1 MTAGEQGHEQEVDD
15 PFVTD
20 DDTPDLR
27 AQAAARVR
35 RALEQERVT
44 ADDWRKSCQGTA
56 FVLQACPMREAAE
69 PPHAPSGREGVVE
82 RPPPG
87 LARGIFAVSPLVVT
101 LVTTLL
107 LFLSLGYYTL
117 RLLKLRHR

>member
-1 MTAGEQGHEQEVDD
+1 MA
-15 PFVTD
+15 D
-20 DDTPDLR
+20 DDTSDLR
-27 AQAAARVR
+27 AQAAARFR

-69 PPHAPSGREGVVE
+69 PPLAPSGREGVVE

-87 LARGIFAVSPLVVT
+87 IARGIFAVSPLVVT
-101 LVTTLL
+101 LLTALL

-117 RLLKLRHR
+117 RLLKIRRR